1 MLKVKT
7 STGFE
12 CELDPGVLNDMEVL
26 DMVVRIDEGDALA
39 YSPFLTKI
47 LGKENKARLYDHV
60 RNSDGRVPIENV
72 GSEVGEIL
80 EQAGGK
86 K

>member
-1 MLKVKT
+1 MLKVRT

-12 CELDPGVLNDMEVL
+12 CEIDPGAMNDMEVL

-47 LGKENKARLYDHV
+47 LGKENKAKLYDHV
-60 RNSDGRVPIENV
+60 READGRVPIEKV
-72 GSEVGEIL
+72 GAEVGEIL
-80 EQAGGK
+80 EQAGEK

>member
-1 MLKVKT
+1 MKVKT
-7 STGFE
+7 TTGFE
-12 CELDPGVLNDMEVL
+12 CEIDTDALNDMEVL
-26 DMVVRIDEGDALA
+26 DLGVRIDEGDALA

-47 LGKENKARLYDHV
+47 LGKDNKARLYDLV
-60 RNSDGRVPIENV
+60 RENGRVPIEKV
-72 GSEVGEIL
+72 AAEVGEIL

>member
-1 MLKVKT
+1 MKVKT
-7 STGFE
+7 TTGFE
-12 CELDPGVLNDMEVL
+12 CEIDTDALNDMEVL
-26 DMVVRIDEGDALA
+26 DLVVRIDEGDALA

-47 LGKENKARLYDHV
+47 LGKDNKARLYDHV
-60 RNSDGRVPIENV
+60 RENGRVPIEKV
-72 GSEVGEIL
+72 AAEVGEIL

>member
-1 MLKVKT
+1 MKVKT
-7 STGFE
+7 TTGFE
-12 CELDPGVLNDMEVL
+12 CEIDTEVLNDMEVL
-26 DMVVRIDEGDALA
+26 DLVVRIDGGDALA

-47 LGKENKARLYDHV
+47 LGKDNKARLYDHV
-60 RNSDGRVPIENV
+60 REDGRVPIEKV
-72 GSEVGEIL
+72 AAEVGEIL

>member
-1 MLKVKT
+1 MKVET
-7 STGFE
+7 TTGFA
-12 CELDPGVLNDMEVL
+12 CEIDTDALNDMEVL
-26 DMVVRIDEGDALA
+26 DLVVRIDAGDALA

-47 LGKENKARLYDHV
+47 LGADNKARLYDHV
-60 RNSDGRVPIENV
+60 RDNGRVPIEKV
-72 GSEVGEIL
+72 AAEVGEIL